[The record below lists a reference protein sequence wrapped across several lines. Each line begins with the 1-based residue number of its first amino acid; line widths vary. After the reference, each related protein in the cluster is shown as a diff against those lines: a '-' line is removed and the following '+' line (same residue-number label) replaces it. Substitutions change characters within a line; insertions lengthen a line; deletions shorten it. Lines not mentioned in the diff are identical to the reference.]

1 MILLLFLFV
10 ILCVGMIMTLINER
24 DYINIVPW
32 VMALILAMREL
43 NREVVK
49 DKPTDEWKVGDTI
62 KITSNKGRDGQSIAH
77 SFDVGEHVT
86 IVSIEYLHHLDYY
99 PHYLCYS
106 TNVPS
111 TSHPTYDM
119 DIIHKGHGIKIKT
132 HEK

>member
-32 VMALILAMREL
+32 AMALILAMREL

-49 DKPTDEWKVGDTI
+49 DNDT
-62 KITSNKGRDGQSIAH
+62 
-77 SFDVGEHVT
+77 
-86 IVSIEYLHHLDYY
+86 
-99 PHYLCYS
+99 
-106 TNVPS
+106 
-111 TSHPTYDM
+111 
-119 DIIHKGHGIKIKT
+119 KT